1 MKKILFIMLLLSG
14 CSSKPIQPIPTPSY
28 ERLSAI
34 KGQISEGSKEIEA
47 VNLSEEAAKDY
58 LKAMKAESLGNKKE
72 ACKLFSDLADNR
84 DFPLNQTALVHT
96 LNDCTF
102 SERELKSIWKETIIA
117 NYLKESYFES
127 SLKHAEK
134 LQMDEFIAQFS
145 FELVGYKA
153 VQSEKVKLLKNAIA
167 IAQKLELPVDEA
179 KYFQRLVEVS
189 PLYSKEVTRDNMYI
203 VARDFE
209 TNRQFEK
216 ARDMYLDIINSDEY
230 TLDEKIK
237 TYNSYRM
244 SFKVSRDLKTFMEKT
259 GEMELFLRQLL
270 EENPEDSKLQEAW
283 VDAKLNYARAV
294 WTEHMNTE
302 ARLLLED
309 IIERKIGNANQMAT
323 VYWVYGSLHVESKE
337 NLEALAKFEK
347 AASYKVTSLD
357 QQENIQWALVWNK
370 YLIKKYDDMIADV
383 DRFAKKS
390 TNPNF
395 FHKLNF
401 WKARALVKTDKADEA
416 KELFVSTAANDMFG
430 YYGLVAA
437 MESKTPIGNI
447 PPSTIN
453 TDPIGNLLL
462 DWLIAMDEKIFS
474 TKVLKEINSQFKTIA
489 ERERAMSLYAQTG
502 WYQGGMVQ
510 IYNFPMK
517 MRDELTKK
525 HISVVF
531 PTPYQSIFKKH
542 SEKYQVPEA
551 LAYAITRQESAFN
564 PNVRSWAD
572 AFGLMQM
579 IPEMATQ
586 LSKRYRIPYKDFN
599 DLYNPDPNVEM
610 GVALLAELNK
620 MFKGKFAQN
629 VAAYN
634 ASTTVIAV
642 WEKERFNGDYLEFI
656 EMIPYEETRNYIKLV
671 FRNFMTY
678 KRIMATEEILIPED
692 FFAQPYN

>member
-14 CSSKPIQPIPTPSY
+14 CSSRPIQPIPTPSY

-34 KGQISEGSKEIEA
+34 KGQINEGSRDVEA

-58 LKAMKAESLGNKKE
+58 LKAMKAESVGNTKE

-96 LNDCTF
+96 LNDCSF
-102 SERELKSIWKETIIA
+102 SERQLKSIWKETIIS
-117 NYLKESYFES
+117 NYLKESYFDAS
-127 SLKHAEK
+127 IKHAEK
-134 LQMDEFIAQFS
+134 LKMDEFKAMFS
-145 FELVGYKA
+145 YELVPFKA

-167 IAQKLELPVDEA
+167 IAQKLNLPADEA
-179 KYFQRLVEVS
+179 KYFQKLVEVS
-189 PLYSKEVTRDNMYI
+189 PLYSKEVTNENMYS
-203 VARDFE
+203 VARDYE
-209 TNRQFEK
+209 SNRQFEK
-216 ARDMYLDIINSDEY
+216 ARDMYLDIINSADF

-237 TYNSYRM
+237 AYNSYRM
-244 SFKVSRDLKTFMEKT
+244 SFKVARNLKAFLEKT

-270 EENPEDSKLQEAW
+270 DENPDDTKLQEAW
-283 VDAKLNYARAV
+283 VDAKLNYARAI
-294 WTEHMNTE
+294 WTEHMNAE
-302 ARLLLED
+302 ARVLLED

-337 NLEALAKFEK
+337 NIEALAKFEK
-347 AASYKVTSLD
+347 ASQYKVTNLD

-370 YLIKKYDDMIADV
+370 YLIKRYSDVVTDV
-383 DRFAKKS
+383 DRFVKKS
-390 TNPNF
+390 SNPNF

-401 WKARALVKTDKADEA
+401 WKARALMKLDKADQA
-416 KELFVSTAANDMFG
+416 RELFAATAANDSFG
-430 YYGLVAA
+430 YYGLVSA
-437 MESKTPIGNI
+437 MESKTPLANI
-447 PPSTIN
+447 PPSTII

-502 WYQGGMVQ
+502 WYQGGMIQ

-542 SEKYQVPEA
+542 SEKYHVPEA
-551 LAYAITRQESAFN
+551 LPYAITRQESAFN

-579 IPEMATQ
+579 IPEKASE
-586 LSKRYRIPYKDFN
+586 LSKKYGIPYKDFN

-634 ASTTVIAV
+634 ASTAVIAV

-678 KRIMATEEILIPED
+678 KRIMSNEEILIPED

>member
-1 MKKILFIMLLLSG
+1 MKKILFILLFLSG
-14 CSSKPIQPIPTPSY
+14 CSSKPIHPIPAPSY

-34 KGQISEGSKEIEA
+34 KGQISEGSRDIKA

-58 LKAMKAESLGNKKE
+58 LNAMKAESLGNTKE
-72 ACKLFSDLADNR
+72 ACKLFSDLSDNR

-96 LNDCTF
+96 LNNCTF
-102 SERELKSIWKETIIA
+102 SERQLKSIWKETIIA
-117 NYLKESYFES
+117 NYLKESYYES
-127 SLKHAEK
+127 SLKYAEK
-134 LQMDEFIAQFS
+134 LKMDEFIAYFS
-145 FELVGYKA
+145 FELVTYKA
-153 VQSEKVKLLKNAIA
+153 LQAEKVELLKNAIA
-167 IAQKLELPVDEA
+167 IAQKLELQDDEV
-179 KYFQRLVEVS
+179 KYFQKLVEVS
-189 PLYSKEVTRDNMYI
+189 PLYSKEVNCDNMYS
-203 VARDFE
+203 VARDYE

-216 ARDMYLDIINSDEY
+216 ARGMYLDIINNEDF

-237 TYNSYRM
+237 SYNSYRM
-244 SFKVSRDLKTFMEKT
+244 SFKVARNLKAFLEKT

-270 EENPEDSKLQEAW
+270 EDSPDDLKLQEAW
-283 VDAKLNYARAV
+283 VDAKTNYARAV

-302 ARLLLED
+302 ARLLLDD

-337 NLEALAKFEK
+337 NIEALAKFEK
-347 AASYKVTSLD
+347 ASTYKVSSLD

-370 YLIKKYDDMIADV
+370 YLIKKYTDVIVDV
-383 DRFAKKS
+383 DKFVKKS
-390 TNPNF
+390 SNPNF
-395 FHKLNF
+395 FNKLNF
-401 WKARALVKTDKADEA
+401 WKARALTKLNKPDEA
-416 KELFVSTAANDMFG
+416 KKLFEATATADTFG
-430 YYGLVAA
+430 YYGLVSA
-437 MESKTPIGNI
+437 MESKTPLANI

-453 TDPIGNLLL
+453 TNPIGNLLL
-462 DWLIAMDEKIFS
+462 DWLIAMDENIFS

-489 ERERAMSLYAQTG
+489 ERERAMSLYALTG

-510 IYNFPMK
+510 IYNFPIK
-517 MRDELTKK
+517 IRDELTKK
-525 HISVVF
+525 YISIVF
-531 PTPYQSIFKKH
+531 PNPYQSIFKKH
-542 SEKYQVPEA
+542 SDKYNVPEA
-551 LAYAITRQESAFN
+551 LPYAITRQESAFN

-579 IPEMATQ
+579 IPEKASE
-586 LSKRYRIPYKDFN
+586 LSKRYGIPYKDFN

-634 ASTTVIAV
+634 ASTAAIAV

-671 FRNFMTY
+671 FRNYMTY
-678 KRIMATEEILIPED
+678 KRIIATEEILIPED
-692 FFAQPYN
+692 FFANPYN

>member
-14 CSSKPIQPIPTPSY
+14 CSSKSIHPIPTPSY
-28 ERLSAI
+28 ERLTVI
-34 KGQISEGSKEIEA
+34 KGQISEDSRDVEA
-47 VNLSEEAAKDY
+47 VNLSEEAAKIY
-58 LKAMKAESLGNKKE
+58 LKAMKAESIGNKKE
-72 ACKLFSDLADNR
+72 ACKLFGELAENR
-84 DFPLNQTALVHT
+84 NFPLNQTALVHT
-96 LNDCTF
+96 LNDCLF
-102 SERELKSIWKETIIA
+102 SERQLKSIWKETIIA
-117 NYLKESYFES
+117 NYLKESYFEF

-134 LQMDEFIAQFS
+134 LKMAEFEARFS
-145 FELVGYKA
+145 YELVSYKA

-167 IAQKLELPVDEA
+167 IAQKLELNEDET
-179 KYFQRLVEVS
+179 KYFQKLVEVS
-189 PLYSKEVTRDNMYI
+189 PLYSKEVTRDNMYS
-203 VARDFE
+203 VARDYE
-209 TNRQFEK
+209 TNRLFEK
-216 ARDMYLDIINSDEY
+216 ARDMYLDIINSEDF

-244 SFKVSRDLKTFMEKT
+244 SFKVARNLKAYLEKT

-270 EENPEDSKLQEAW
+270 EDNPDDTKLQEAW

-294 WTEHMNTE
+294 WTEHMNAE

-309 IIERKIGNANQMAT
+309 IIERKVGNAGQMAT

-337 NLEALAKFEK
+337 NIEALAKFEK
-347 AASYKVTSLD
+347 ASTYKVTSLD
-357 QQENIQWALVWNK
+357 QQENIQWALIWNK
-370 YLIKKYDDMIADV
+370 YLIKKYTEMIADV
-383 DRFAKKS
+383 DRFVKKS
-390 TNPNF
+390 SNPNF

-401 WKARALVKTDKADEA
+401 WKARALLKLDRHDEA
-416 KELFVSTAANDMFG
+416 KELFKSTTANDTFG
-430 YYGLVAA
+430 YYGLVSAL
-437 MESKTPIGNI
+437 ESQIPIANI
-447 PPSTIN
+447 PPSTII
-453 TDPIGNLLL
+453 TEPIGNLLL

-510 IYNFPMK
+510 IYNFPLK

-525 HISVVF
+525 HVSVVF

-542 SEKYQVPEA
+542 SDKYHVPEA
-551 LAYAITRQESAFN
+551 LPYAITRQESAFN

-579 IPEMATQ
+579 IPEKASE
-586 LSKRYRIPYKDFN
+586 LSKKYKIPYKDFN

-610 GVALLAELNK
+610 GVALLAELNH
-620 MFKGKFAQN
+620 MFKGKFVQN

-634 ASTTVIAV
+634 ASTAAIAV
-642 WEKERFNGDYLEFI
+642 WEKERFSGDYLEFI

-678 KRIMATEEILIPED
+678 KRIMETEEILIPED
-692 FFAQPYN
+692 FFATPFS

>member
-1 MKKILFIMLLLSG
+1 MKKILFILLLLSG
-14 CSSKPIQPIPTPSY
+14 CSSKPIHPIPTPSY

-34 KGQISEGSKEIEA
+34 KGQVSQGSRDIEA
-47 VNLSEEAAKDY
+47 VDLSEEAAKDY
-58 LKAMKAESLGNKKE
+58 LKAMKAESLGDKKE

-102 SERELKSIWKETIIA
+102 SERQLKSIWKETIIA
-117 NYLKESYFES
+117 NFLKESYFES
-127 SLKHAEK
+127 SLVHAEK
-134 LQMDEFIAQFS
+134 LGMDEFIAQFS
-145 FELVGYKA
+145 YELVAYKA
-153 VQSEKVKLLKNAIA
+153 VQSEKVKLLQNAIA
-167 IAQKLELPVDEA
+167 IAQKLNLPIDET
-179 KYFQRLVEVS
+179 KYFLKLVEVS
-189 PLYSKEVTRDNMYI
+189 PLYSKEVTRENMYS

-216 ARDMYLDIINSDEY
+216 ARDMYLDIINSEEF

-244 SFKVSRDLKTFMEKT
+244 SFKVARNLKAFLEKT

-270 EENPEDSKLQEAW
+270 EDAPDDTKLQEAW

-294 WTEHMNTE
+294 WTEHMNAE

-337 NLEALAKFEK
+337 NVEALAKFEK
-347 AASYKVTSLD
+347 ASQYKVTSLD

-370 YLIKKYDDMIADV
+370 YLIKRYADVVADV
-383 DRFAKKS
+383 DRFVKKS
-390 TNPNF
+390 SNPNF
-395 FHKLNF
+395 FNKLNF
-401 WKARALVKTDKADEA
+401 WKARALTKLDKPDEA
-416 KELFVSTAANDMFG
+416 KELFEATAANDTFG
-430 YYGLVAA
+430 YYGLVSS
-437 MESKTPIGNI
+437 MESKTPLAPI
-447 PPSTIN
+447 PPSTII
-453 TDPIGNLLL
+453 TDPIGNLIL

-502 WYQGGMVQ
+502 WYQGGMLQ

-531 PTPYQSIFKKH
+531 PTPYQSIFT
-542 SEKYQVPEA
+542 KYSYKYHLPPA
-551 LAYAITRQESAFN
+551 LPYAITRQESAFN

-579 IPEMATQ
+579 IPEKASE
-586 LSKRYRIPYKDFN
+586 LSKKYGIPYKDFN

-620 MFKGKFAQN
+620 MYKGKFAQN

-634 ASTTVIAV
+634 ASTAAIAV

-671 FRNFMTY
+671 FRNYMTY